1 MKLET
6 LLEEQGIH
14 YEKHTHATTYTAQRL
29 ADAEHVSG
37 YMVAKPVIVKSESG
51 YAMCVL
57 PAPKHVDLRRVAEA
71 LHEREV
77 ELASEA
83 EMAELFPDCELGAEP
98 PVGSMFH
105 LMTIMDPQ
113 LEDDEYVVMQAG
125 THREAIR
132 MRREDWEALCDPI
145 VAPITTG

>member
-1 MKLET
+1 MKLEA
-6 LLEEQGIH
+6 LLEEQGVH
-14 YEKHTHATTYTAQRL
+14 YEKYTHATTYTAQRL

-37 YMVAKPVIVKSESG
+37 YMVAKPVVVKSESG

-77 ELASEA
+77 ELANEA

-105 LMTIMDPQ
+105 LMTVMDSQ
-113 LEDDEYVVMQAG
+113 LEDDEYIVMQSG
-125 THREAIR
+125 THREAIK